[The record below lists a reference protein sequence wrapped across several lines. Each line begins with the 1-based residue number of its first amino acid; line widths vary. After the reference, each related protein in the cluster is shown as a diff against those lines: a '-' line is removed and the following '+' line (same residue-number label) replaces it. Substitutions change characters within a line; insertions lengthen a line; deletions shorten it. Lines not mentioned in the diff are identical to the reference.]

1 MGRHRKNKGFTIV
14 ELLVVIVIV
23 GILTAI
29 AIPNLLT
36 ALDRS
41 RTRAMVGNGW
51 ALLLAMKS
59 FAVHHG
65 GYPPTSTPTTE
76 ALNTATLHPLTRD
89 GHLVAGPGITGQLS
103 GGALSSYGS
112 PGTETF
118 ILEFYAVL
126 THFRDSN
133 LVVVVAVT
141 NQYPGAMGVPLDGV
155 YVLED
160 GVLKDPD
167 DAS

>member
-1 MGRHRKNKGFTIV
+1 MGRRRRDRGFTIV
-14 ELLVVIVIV
+14 ELLVVIVIIGV
-23 GILTAI
+23 ITAI

-41 RTRAMVGNGW
+41 RIRAMVGNGR
-51 ALLLAMKS
+51 ALSLAMKS
-59 FAVHHG
+59 YAIHHD
-65 GYPPTSTPTTE
+65 GYPPTTTPSTE
-76 ALNTATLHPLTRD
+76 ALNTATLFPLTRD
-89 GHLVAGPGITGQLS
+89 GYIVSGVSITGQLA
-103 GGALSSYGS
+103 GGALTSYGS
-112 PGTETF
+112 PGTDVQN
-118 ILEFYAVL
+118 LEFYAVL

-133 LVVVVAVT
+133 LVVVVADT